1 MLRRWASAIVAVL
14 LVFVAARA
22 GAQDIFVTPI
32 PNAPFSGVIEVQR
45 DVVQPNGAV
54 MWLKTARLIARDSR
68 GRVHNERRMRVP
80 VTNPGIPEVLM
91 VYLYDPETRLSTTI
105 DEQKKT
111 YWTVVVNHPPAT
123 QPPRLLSATPAGSS
137 LPPNDFTKEEDLG
150 TREIGGVQVHGVR
163 DTQTIPASGAG
174 KAVTVTDEYWYS
186 DELRINMKI
195 KHDDP
200 RTGSVTM
207 TVSAVQLNEP
217 DATLFEIP
225 EGYKRA
231 GN

>member
-1 MLRRWASAIVAVL
+1 MSRRWVLAAVGVL
-14 LVFVAARA
+14 FAAA
-22 GAQDIFVTPI
+22 WAHGQDIFVTPI

-45 DVVQPNGAV
+45 TVIGPNGLMA
-54 MWLKTARLIARDSR
+54 LRTTRLIARDSR
-68 GRVHNERRMRVP
+68 GRVHNERRTLVP
-80 VTNPGIPEVLM
+80 PMSGGIPQLLTVH
-91 VYLYDPETRLSTTI
+91 LYDPETRLSTVV
-105 DEQKKT
+105 DEQRRT
-111 YWTVVVNHPPAT
+111 YWTMVVTHPPAT

-150 TREIGGVQVHGVR
+150 TREMSGVQVHGVR
-163 DTQTIPASGAG
+163 DTQTIPASRGS
-174 KAVTVTDEYWYS
+174 KTMTVTDEYWYS
-186 DELRINMKI
+186 DDLRINLKI

-217 DATLFEIP
+217 DATLFQIP
-225 EGYKRA
+225 KGYKRL